1 MPFIEKSL
9 ERVVCRELMRHM
21 QSNDMFIPNQSSG
34 YKQGHSVET
43 LLLKITNGVLIA
55 YDNNSARYY

>member
-1 MPFIEKSL
+1 
-9 ERVVCRELMRHM
+9 MRHM